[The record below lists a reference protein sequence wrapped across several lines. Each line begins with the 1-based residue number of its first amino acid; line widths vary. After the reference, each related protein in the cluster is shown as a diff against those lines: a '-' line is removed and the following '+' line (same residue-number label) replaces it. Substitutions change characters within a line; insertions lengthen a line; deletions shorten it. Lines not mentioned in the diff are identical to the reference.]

1 MDENPYEAPQ
11 AAGVEAPTTRRRSR
25 FWAVF
30 FFVLGILGIAFTL
43 TMLIGLA
50 GIAMERDEWAELLV
64 VVGMGC
70 IWIFGSFW
78 LARRMFIRVEVVSGY
93 DE

>member
-1 MDENPYEAPQ
+1 MNRWAILECPYGTEADGRKPIRS
-11 AAGVEAPTTRRRSR
+11 AAGGS
-25 FWAVF
+25 
-30 FFVLGILGIAFTL
+30 IAFTL